1 MAADRL
7 SVARAPAMA
16 FSFNR
21 VQLFLQ
27 AFETGTDFPAGFL
40 REVRAGNFRQFI
52 GALHNPGQFID

>member
-1 MAADRL
+1 
-7 SVARAPAMA
+7 MA

-21 VQLFLQ
+21 VQLSFRRSRR
-27 AFETGTDFPAGFL
+27 ETDFPAGFL